1 MQPWLSNIL
10 IKQIELTTVVYIT
23 GSSHCID
30 AAPSVCVC
38 ITRLQDACAAWIC
51 CIHACILAYI
61 LILTQYIYLCVRILT
76 HTCTYAY
83 LNVLTCCYRYPRTC
97 VDFYLYLSC
106 KSARNLLRISQGT
119 GISCCCYKVG
129 TIPNSTGKNLAKSWD
144 HSSSGDSKASARLAL
159 CHQLWNPGMAYLAAQ
174 PVLWKYQKG
183 WSY

>member
-30 AAPSVCVC
+30 AAPSLC

-61 LILTQYIYLCVRILT
+61 LILTQYIYLRVRILT

-129 TIPNSTGKNLAKSWD
+129 TIPNSTAKNLAKILRSFIIRRQR
-144 HSSSGDSKASARLAL
+144 GISKACALPPTLEPRHGIPGSSASV
-159 CHQLWNPGMAYLAAQ
+159 MEI
-174 PVLWKYQKG
+174 QKG
-183 WSY
+183 LIS